1 MDIKHLQRLVFSLI
15 IAFAGLFQLN
25 CTLLHIN
32 TQQYFSR
39 KRQALQQCVFDNNY
53 GTSLI
58 RKIRKPRR
66 YWRAPGRCKG
76 WWRNLQAGYSEAEE
90 WKQNFRMSRESF
102 YKLCDELRPF
112 VTRKTTNMR
121 APVPV
126 ETQVAVTLYYL
137 SDSGRMRKTANAFG
151 IATCTV
157 SRIVQ
162 RVTKA
167 MSTKL
172 SHKYINVPK
181 TEEEVQKL
189 VASFY
194 SERGFPQCI
203 GAIDGTHIPIKKPGE
218 NAVDYINRKGFYSLN
233 VQACVDA
240 NCCFFDVNIKWPGS
254 VHDARVFANSTI
266 NQYLRDGVIPR
277 CPKVIVE
284 GEDPVPVCIIGDP
297 AYPLL
302 PYLMKEFAKG
312 GSSVQEQFFGYRL
325 SSARM
330 IIECAFGRLKARFGI
345 LTKAMDLSMDN
356 IPSTILS
363 CFILHNFCEKNGE
376 SVQDELQNQAMQY
389 DRDFQPPK
397 QYNTVHTDNNVQGGK
412 KNRKLIMMFFE

>member
-1 MDIKHLQRLVFSLI
+1 MYR
-15 IAFAGLFQLN
+15 
-25 CTLLHIN
+25 
-32 TQQYFSR
+32 
-39 KRQALQQCVFDNNY
+39 
-53 GTSLI
+53 
-58 RKIRKPRR
+58 
-66 YWRAPGRCKG
+66 
-76 WWRNLQAGYSEAEE
+76 
-90 WKQNFRMSRESF
+90 
-102 YKLCDELRPF
+102 
-112 VTRKTTNMR
+112 
-121 APVPV
+121 
-126 ETQVAVTLYYL
+126 
-137 SDSGRMRKTANAFG
+137 
-151 IATCTV
+151 V

-162 RVTKA
+162 RVTEA
-167 MSTKL
+167 ISTKL

-189 VASFY
+189 AARFY

-203 GAIDGTHIPIKKPGE
+203 GAIDGTHIPIKKPKN
-218 NAVDYINRKGFYSLN
+218 NAVDYVNRKGFYSLN

-240 NCCFFDVNIKWPGS
+240 NCCFFDVNIKGPGS

-284 GEDPVPVCIIGDP
+284 GEDPVPVCIVGDP

-302 PYLMKEFAKG
+302 PYLMNEFAKG
-312 GSSVQEQFFGYRL
+312 GSTVQEQFFGYKL

-363 CFILHNFCEKNGE
+363 CFILHNFCEINGE
-376 SVQDELQNQAMQY
+376 TVQDDLQNHAMEY
-389 DRDFQPPK
+389 DRDFQPPREH
-397 QYNTVHTDNNVQGGK
+397 NIVPTNINAQGGK
-412 KNRKLIMMFFE
+412 KNRQLFMRFFEWNGLADIVDLWPY